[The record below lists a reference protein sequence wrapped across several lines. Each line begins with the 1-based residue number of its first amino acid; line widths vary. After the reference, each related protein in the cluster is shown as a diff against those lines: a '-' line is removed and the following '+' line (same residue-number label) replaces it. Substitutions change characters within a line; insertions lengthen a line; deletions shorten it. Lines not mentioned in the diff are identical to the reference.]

1 MRYVS
6 LEGRK
11 VPALGLGTWELQG
24 ATCRDAVATAL
35 ELGYRHIDTAQG
47 YGNEADVGA
56 GIDGSDREEL
66 FITTKLSTS
75 NLSSQR
81 VHSSTR
87 ESLDKLGSDYV
98 DLLLIHWP
106 AAFDR
111 ISETLSAMVELR
123 EAGAIRHIGVSNFTS
138 AQLLEAARLAPVAC
152 NQVEYHPFLGQQA
165 VLSAAREHDMVVTA
179 YSPLARGAVIDDE
192 TVNDVAEAHGVT
204 PGQVAL
210 AWLLAQDSV
219 MAIPKA
225 SSREHLQENLASAD
239 LALSHDELSR
249 LDELERGQRIID
261 PPSAPDWD

>member
-1 MRYVS
+1 MQYVS
-6 LEGRK
+6 LEGRR
-11 VPALGLGTWELQG
+11 VPALGLGTWELEG
-24 ATCRDAVATAL
+24 ATCRKAVATAL

-66 FITTKLSTS
+66 FLTTKLGTS
-75 NLSSQR
+75 NLSTQR

-87 ESLDKLGSDYV
+87 ESLDKLGTDYV

-106 AAFDR
+106 AAFERVD
-111 ISETLSAMVELR
+111 ETLSAMVELR

-138 AQLLEAARLAPVAC
+138 AQLVEAARLAPVAC

-165 VLSAAREHDMVVTA
+165 VLAAAREHDMVVAA
-179 YSPLARGAVIDDE
+179 YSPLARGAVMDDD
-192 TVNDVAEAHGVT
+192 TVNDIAAAHAAT

-210 AWLLAQDSV
+210 AWLLAQDGV

-225 SSREHLQENLASAD
+225 SSREHLQENLAAVD
-239 LALSHDELSR
+239 LRLTDEELGR
-249 LDELERGQRIID
+249 LDDLERGQRIID
-261 PPSAPDWD
+261 PPSAPEWD